1 MHSYCAPVGV
11 PEIRL
16 NSEQLRVLAHPL
28 RSRLLTALRMDGP
41 ATATQLAGSLGTNTG
56 ATSYHLRQ
64 LAAVGLVVE
73 EDRPG
78 SRRQRWWRAAQ
89 ASHGWRDSEVG
100 DDPDDR
106 AAADW
111 LIRHYLHTFT
121 EFAQDWLAERDQGP
135 AAWREANF
143 SSDFLLELTPERL
156 RRLEEELQQVVM
168 RYHQEP
174 APEGS
179 ERVILAIYGFPTKR
193 GER

>member
-1 MHSYCAPVGV
+1 MDF

-16 NSEQLRVLAHPL
+16 NGEQLRVLAHPL
-28 RSRLLTALRMDGP
+28 RSRLLSALRLDGP
-41 ATATQLAGSLGTNTG
+41 ATATKLAEGLATNTG

-78 SRRQRWWRAAQ
+78 SGRQRWWRAAQ
-89 ASHGWRDSEVG
+89 ASHGWRDSDLS

-111 LIRHYLHTFT
+111 LLQHYLHTFT
-121 EFAQDWLAERDQGP
+121 EAAGYWLAHRHEWP

-143 SSDFLLELTPERL
+143 SSDYLLELTPQRL
-156 RRLEEELQQVVM
+156 RDLEEELGELLL
-168 RYHQEP
+168 RYQEP
-174 APEGS
+174 AQDGS
-179 ERVILAIYGFPTKR
+179 EQVLLTIYGFPLRR